1 MEEKYCLTKQV
12 GLSLGELWYI
22 NPKLNRGG
30 AGGFT
35 PLAIIKWKM
44 KNMPRIDMKSLLLMV
59 IVIRIV
65 WMKTKARTLF
75 SPFEV

>member
-35 PLAIIKWKM
+35 PLAIIK
-44 KNMPRIDMKSLLLMV
+44 
-59 IVIRIV
+59 
-65 WMKTKARTLF
+65 
-75 SPFEV
+75 